1 QGHAASKA
9 VSPPS
14 RSGMLPSNV
23 LMASAELFSKSISN
37 LIAPSDGTSSDASNG
52 GSNSGDQ
59 GGQTESMKAQVDET
73 YAQLS
78 EIFPSLDKS
87 IMRDVIVMNQADFE
101 TSLEVCLQ
109 LVDDS

>member
-1 QGHAASKA
+1 
-9 VSPPS
+9 
-14 RSGMLPSNV
+14 M
-23 LMASAELFSKSISN
+23 FSKSISN
-37 LIAPSDGTSSDASNG
+37 LIAPSDGATSDASNG
-52 GSNSGDQ
+52 DSNSGDQ
-59 GGQTESMKAQVDET
+59 GGQPESTRAQVDET

-87 IMRDVIVMNQADFE
+87 ILRDVIVMNQADFE